1 MLMLAAGLVLAGCLA
16 ATARQLRFWQN
27 SETLFAHSLAV
38 TKDNGIAQNS
48 LGLAF
53 LQQGRVNEAIAQFQK
68 ALELQPD
75 YVTALNNLGV
85 AFIQSG
91 RIDEAIERLD
101 QAVAIKPNFAVAHKN
116 LGRALL
122 LQGRLDEA
130 IAQFQKAIEFQP
142 RNFEALNNLAWV
154 LATSPEAS
162 IRNGARAVELA
173 ERADQ
178 LSGGRNPAIIGTL
191 AAAYAEAGRFPE
203 AIAAVQRS
211 LQLASVRNDVVRATA
226 LQNRLDHYEAGAPF
240 RDLSL
245 TNRLPQSPAPLK

>member
-38 TKDNGIAQNS
+38 TKDNSIARNG

-53 LQQGRVNEAIAQFQK
+53 LRQGRVHEAIVQIQK
-68 ALELQPD
+68 ALE
-75 YVTALNNLGV
+75 
-85 AFIQSG
+85 F
-91 RIDEAIERLD
+91 R
-101 QAVAIKPNFAVAHKN
+101 
-116 LGRALL
+116 
-122 LQGRLDEA
+122 
-130 IAQFQKAIEFQP
+130 P
-142 RNFEALNNLAWV
+142 RNIEALNNLAWV
-154 LATSPEAS
+154 FATSPEAS
-162 IRNGARAVELA
+162 LRNGARAVELA

-203 AIAAVQRS
+203 AIAAAQRS
-211 LQLASVRNDVVRATA
+211 LQLASVRNDLVRVTA
-226 LQNRLDHYEAGAPF
+226 LQNRLDHYQAGLPF
-240 RDLSL
+240 RDRNL